1 MELGSG
7 TMRSSKEDRMLVDD
21 LKLQVTKIFSQHA
34 DDTDF
39 DNMMETLRNIR
50 SRLIREDGFQH
61 TVLRGVE
68 EAMAKMDICD
78 LRPHNIAAHL
88 AVEFDCHP
96 WHGL

>member
-7 TMRSSKEDRMLVDD
+7 TMRSSKEDRMLVED

-34 DDTDF
+34 DDADF
-39 DNMMETLRNIR
+39 DEMMEILHNIR

-61 TVLRGVE
+61 TILRGVE
-68 EAMAKMDICD
+68 EAMAKLDLCD
-78 LRPHNIAAHL
+78 MTPHNIAAHL
-88 AVEFDCHP
+88 ATEFDCHP